1 MRVLMIVECP
11 HEPFNTL
18 VRKGTAGE
26 IIAKILDTIKPEAV
40 CFTELHG
47 RRTCVLTVNLENAS
61 QIPTLAEPWFLNFQ
75 ADCHIHPAMT
85 PDDLKLRRLGGAG
98 KEMGMTIKLLAT
110 QR

>member
-26 IIAKILDTIKPEAV
+26 IIAKILGTVKPETV
-40 CFTELHG
+40 CFTELNG
-47 RRTCVLTVNLENAS
+47 KRTAVLIVNLESAS

-75 ADCHIHPAMT
+75 ADCHIHPVMSSG
-85 PDDLKLRRLGGAG
+85 DLQRAGLPELGKKWG
-98 KEMGMTIKLLAT
+98 
-110 QR
+110 